1 MELVQIKREQDCVE
15 QGNIRDSLG
24 QYEEALASYDSAL
37 TIDPGD
43 ADAWFNKGMTLKKM
57 GKSKEAESCVET
69 AINLYCG
76 R

>member
-1 MELVQIKREQDCVE
+1 MVQIKREQDCVE
-15 QGNIRDSLG
+15 QGNIRDSPG
-24 QYEEALASYDSAL
+24 RYEGTITSYDSAL
-37 TIDPGD
+37 KIDPND
-43 ADAWFNKGMTLKKM
+43 EDAWFDKAMTLKKM

>member
-24 QYEEALASYDSAL
+24 QYEGAIASYDSAL
-37 TIDPGD
+37 KIDPND
-43 ADAWFNKGMTLKKM
+43 ADAWFDKAMTLKKM

>member
-1 MELVQIKREQDCVE
+1 MVQIKREQDCVE

-24 QYEEALASYDSAL
+24 QYEGAIASYDSAL
-37 TIDPGD
+37 KIDPND
-43 ADAWFNKGMTLKKM
+43 ADAWFDKAMTLKKM
-57 GKSKEAESCVET
+57 GKFKEAESCVET

>member
-24 QYEEALASYDSAL
+24 QYEEAIASYDSAL
-37 TIDPGD
+37 KIDPGD
-43 ADAWFNKGMTLKKM
+43 ADAWFDKGMTLKKM
-57 GKSKEAESCVET
+57 GKSKEAESCVDT